1 MPIHEMTQKEVEHWL
16 GKGIVLPGPNR
27 IPQSNALKS
36 DVGEQSIEKSLE
48 TETAKR
54 SGDIVEQSNQ
64 APEGEQPVDKFD
76 PNAPETEAHGI
87 RAEVLRRLKV
97 RGLLKMQPAQ
107 VRALSQLHTKKPSE
121 AGSSVKQ
128 TEFNDLSTSM
138 SVPISCLSGVHEFGE
153 PQTDVLA
160 ECILDL
166 HSQLQEWLG
175 FDVPAEGTE
184 DHEIWQIKISL
195 IEQVETISDV
205 YELCEGGDFKLPS
218 ALEDDCGE

>member
-1 MPIHEMTQKEVEHWL
+1 MPIHEMTQKEVEDWL
-16 GKGIVLPGPNR
+16 GKGIVLPGPKR
-27 IPQSNALKS
+27 MPQSNALKS
-36 DVGEQSIEKSLE
+36 DVCEQSIEKSPE
-48 TETAKR
+48 KETAKR

-121 AGSSVKQ
+121 AGGSVKQ
-128 TEFNDLSTSM
+128 TECNDLSTST
-138 SVPISCLSGVHEFGE
+138 SVPISCLSGAHEFGE
-153 PQTDVLA
+153 PQMDLLA

-175 FDVPAEGTE
+175 FDIPTEGTE
-184 DHEIWQIKISL
+184 DYETWRMKISL
-195 IEQVETISDV
+195 IEQVKSISDV
-205 YELCEGGDFKLPS
+205 YSLCECGDFKLPS
-218 ALEDDCGE
+218 VLEDETNE